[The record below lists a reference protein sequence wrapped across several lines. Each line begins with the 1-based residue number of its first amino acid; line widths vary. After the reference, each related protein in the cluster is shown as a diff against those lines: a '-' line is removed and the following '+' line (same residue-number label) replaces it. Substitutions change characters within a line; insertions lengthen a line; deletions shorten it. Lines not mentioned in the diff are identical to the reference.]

1 MFLDKAREIVDKSK
15 DTVIVQKV
23 VTDISG
29 GVVLDVEDYKG
40 KYIYAGQPIV
50 VEDKDGRANYKP
62 LNVTKDP
69 VEDEKGTLAAVGEG
83 EEVIGFA
90 IQTENVDHANV
101 GVVTFGVI
109 NNEAAYFDVAEHIE
123 ALNFKQPIK

>member
-1 MFLDKAREIVDKSK
+1 MDLIKNDKVIDKSL
-15 DTVIVQKV
+15 DTLIVQKV
-23 VTDISG
+23 VTEISG
-29 GVVLDVEDYKG
+29 GVVLDVEGYNG
-40 KYIYAGQPIV
+40 EYIYAGQPIV
-50 VEDKDGRANYKP
+50 VEDVLGRANYKP